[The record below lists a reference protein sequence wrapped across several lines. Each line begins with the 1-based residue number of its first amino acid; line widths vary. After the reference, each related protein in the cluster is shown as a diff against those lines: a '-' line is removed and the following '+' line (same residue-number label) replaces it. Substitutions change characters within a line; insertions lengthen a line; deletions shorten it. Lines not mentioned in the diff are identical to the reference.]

1 VAECRDR
8 SSRPHK
14 LPWKASEEERAV
26 VCALRR
32 ATSTVHSRST
42 GAAASADQKPGR
54 HRVQVRQVPRLGRKV
69 AVTHRGPGR
78 CHAGS
83 ADLMAHH
90 LVRLVVAP
98 GHEVRLMSP
107 EYVRPRV
114 EAQKNDGR
122 DAEGLAG
129 AATRP
134 TMWFVA

>member
-1 VAECRDR
+1 
-8 SSRPHK
+8 
-14 LPWKASEEERAV
+14 
-26 VCALRR
+26 
-32 ATSTVHSRST
+32 
-42 GAAASADQKPGR
+42 
-54 HRVQVRQVPRLGRKV
+54 VQVRQLPRLGRKV
-69 AVTHRGPGR
+69 AVTHRGHGR

-98 GHEVRLMSP
+98 GHEVRLMPP

-129 AATRP
+129 AASRP